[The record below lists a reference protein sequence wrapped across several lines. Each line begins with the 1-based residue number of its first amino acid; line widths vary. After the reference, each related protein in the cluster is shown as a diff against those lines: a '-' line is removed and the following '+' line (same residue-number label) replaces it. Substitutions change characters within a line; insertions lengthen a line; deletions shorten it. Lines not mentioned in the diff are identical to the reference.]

1 MGDIHKIT
9 IFMRII
15 FLLIS
20 CFLGLNMMCTAGNA
34 FPCKDANTVI
44 SKAVENP
51 NLIYT
56 TYIGMPEE
64 KLIRNMQKIANSSD
78 WSFDLENHEY
88 ESDVYKDYTLE
99 RGSSTENSV
108 KEILRIGVHSG
119 YVTGISLKYR
129 TASQKTAE
137 SLYYTAT
144 HKYTTKIGPPFRANR
159 LTPVPGLYY
168 MSQYWKTDQFY
179 YAIHYQSGD
188 INIYTGKKD
197 NIRTIE
203 IITYH
208 IK

>member
-88 ESDVYKDYTLE
+88 ESDVYKDY
-99 RGSSTENSV
+99 SS
-108 KEILRIGVHSG
+108 LQ
-119 YVTGISLKYR
+119 L
-129 TASQKTAE
+129 
-137 SLYYTAT
+137 
-144 HKYTTKIGPPFRANR
+144 
-159 LTPVPGLYY
+159 
-168 MSQYWKTDQFY
+168 
-179 YAIHYQSGD
+179 
-188 INIYTGKKD
+188 
-197 NIRTIE
+197 
-203 IITYH
+203 
-208 IK
+208 